1 MTQRCKT
8 CDHPERSAVDIE
20 IARGVPATAIAKRFN
35 LPNSSIS
42 RHKRS
47 GHVPASILYAFPRH
61 RADLSA
67 EALAQ
72 LRADESAGVLL
83 HLAQQRSTLLRLQDE
98 CEAKKW
104 RPLQLAAAREILKN
118 IEATARCLGV
128 FAEHERSITQVQ
140 NLAILA
146 APEYVGLRADL
157 IAALRPFPAARQAV
171 GAVLTRLE
179 GASVHFDGIR
189 TGIDGVKPAGA
200 AIDGTWQSL
209 EGRRYGLAASGDQ
222 VTADG

>member
-8 CDHPERSAVDIE
+8 CDSPERSAVDIE
-20 IARGVPATAIAKRFN
+20 IARGTPATVIARRFN
-35 LPNSSIS
+35 LPNCSIS

-47 GHVPASILYAFPRH
+47 GHVRASIISAFPPH
-61 RADLSA
+61 RADLSKQ
-67 EALAQ
+67 ALAE
-72 LRADESAGVLL
+72 LRASESAGVLL

-98 CEAKKW
+98 CERKKW

-140 NLAILA
+140 HLHLLA

-157 IAALRPFPAARQAV
+157 IQALRAFPQARAAV
-171 GAVLTRLE
+171 GAVLARIDQ
-179 GASVHFDGIR
+179 APVHWDGIR
-189 TGIDGVKPAGA
+189 TGIDGVKQIEAVA
-200 AIDGTWQSL
+200 EHD
-209 EGRRYGLAASGDQ
+209 
-222 VTADG
+222 